1 MCFLTR
7 RPRSVVADHL
17 FGRSQ
22 LVNMCRPALLM
33 GLRGE
38 EAPSVTP
45 ADAAA
50 DRWRVYRA
58 VTAATT
64 DTDVTAE
71 IAFPADLGGHG
82 V

>member
-7 RPRSVVADHL
+7 RPRSAVADHL
-17 FGRSQ
+17 FGHSQ
-22 LVNMCRPALLM
+22 LVNMRRPARLT

-50 DRWRVYRA
+50 TGGVVYRA
-58 VTAATT
+58 VTTATT
-64 DTDVTAE
+64 DSYVTAE
-71 IAFPADLGGHG
+71 IAFPAD
-82 V
+82 